1 MFRFVRRQ
9 VTSAAR
15 KVLGEDA
22 YDRVRQAVRGSD
34 DPAVGKVRFGHFRR
48 TEPISREYGYDR
60 GRPIDRYYIETFLE
74 SQGPLIS
81 GSVLEIGER
90 TYTRAFGHDVERS
103 DMLHA
108 VEEDDATYVDD
119 LSKGESIPSNLYDCV
134 ILTQTLHLIFD
145 MRAALQTIYRILKPG
160 GVLLCTVPGITQIAD
175 SDWNHSWYWSLS
187 RPAAEKLLGLVFPPE
202 NVEVRAFGNVL
213 AAVSFLQGLADRE
226 LAKWELDEFDPEY
239 PVTVA
244 ITARKGDAGQR
255 QAMSDRWDYS
265 AEAEPAAYDEET
277 SYRLGMAFLDGAG
290 ETVEDWGAGTGFA
303 RRFVEQSRYLG
314 IDGSASDPEMV
325 KADLQDYRSEAD
337 CIFIRHVL
345 EHNWGWRAILA
356 NAVASFGKRLVVI
369 VFTPLGDSEK
379 RLDLDQPVPDL
390 QLSRAEIL
398 GFFEG
403 LTVREEQI
411 RSVTQYGTETLFYVE
426 R

>member
-1 MFRFVRRQ
+1 MIRFARR
-9 VTSAAR
+9 TAASAAR
-15 KVLGEDA
+15 KVLSEDA
-22 YDRVRQAVRGSD
+22 YDRLRGVVTGGD
-34 DPAVGKVRFGHFRR
+34 TPPPVGKVRFGHFRR

-74 SQGPLIS
+74 SQGPLIT
-81 GSVLEIGER
+81 GNVLEIGER
-90 TYTRAFGHDVERS
+90 TYTERFGQNVARS

-108 VEEDDATYVDD
+108 VEGEGATYVDD
-119 LSKGESIPSNLYDCV
+119 LSTGESIPSNMYDCV

-145 MRAALQTIYRILKPG
+145 MRSALQTIYRILKPG

-187 RPAAEKLLGLVFPPE
+187 KPAAEKLFGLVFPQA
-202 NVEVRAFGNVL
+202 NVDVRAFGNVL
-213 AAVSFLQGLADRE
+213 SAVSFLQGLADRE
-226 LAKWELDEFDPEY
+226 LQKWELDEFDPEY
-239 PVTVA
+239 PVTIA
-244 ITARKGDAGQR
+244 ITARAATAEQR
-255 QAMSDRWDYS
+255 EPMVDRWNYS
-265 AEAEPAAYDEET
+265 GEEPFPYDEET
-277 SYRLGMAFLDGAG
+277 SYRLGMEFLDGQG
-290 ETVEDWGAGTGFA
+290 DTVEDWGAGTGFA
-303 RRFVEQSRYLG
+303 KRFVTKSRYVG

-325 KADLQDYRSEAD
+325 KADLQEYRSEVD
-337 CIFIRHVL
+337 GIFMRHVL

-356 NAVASFGKRLVVI
+356 NAVASFRKRMVLI

-379 RLDLDQPVPDL
+379 RLDLDQAVPDL
-390 QLSRAEIL
+390 QLSRTEIL

-403 LTVREEQI
+403 LKVREETI